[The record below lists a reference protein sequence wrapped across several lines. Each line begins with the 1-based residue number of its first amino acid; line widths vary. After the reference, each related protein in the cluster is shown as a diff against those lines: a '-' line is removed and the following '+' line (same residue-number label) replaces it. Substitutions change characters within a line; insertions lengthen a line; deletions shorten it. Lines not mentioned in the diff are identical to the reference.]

1 MDDYELYD
9 VDGELFQS
17 LDDAGDE
24 DNKKPED
31 GKKPEGKKPDD
42 KKPDDKGSKNKKSDK
57 KNDDKEN
64 KGISD
69 PMLMAI
75 KIAVVLVVIVYYV
88 LLIFGK
94 KLLGADN
101 EFFRSLYLFSKDG
114 DFEPIRF
121 YRILSLVI
129 MVLTVREVLTWIF
142 DKIIA
147 TPELTK
153 KTGTAIIGLFQSA
166 VRYTAV
172 LVLFFMI
179 LRTLGMNTTELLA
192 GVGILTMIVGLGAES
207 IVADIVAGFFILIE
221 HLYDVGDIITVDNFY
236 GKVIA
241 IGIRSTKIEDKSQNI
256 KIIRNSSIGT
266 LINMTEKKT
275 MLALHLVLD
284 YDVDLIRAEKIIKDA
299 LPAMKEKIPDI
310 IDGPTYLGVT
320 NIDGNGLTI
329 RIIAGCNEAARPR
342 VKRKLFRE
350 LKLLFDEYNISFGWN
365 NYIKHT
371 D

>member
-1 MDDYELYD
+1 MDDFDYND
-9 VDGELFQS
+9 IDGEMYQS
-17 LDDAGDE
+17 LDDAGGE
-24 DNKKPED
+24 
-31 GKKPEGKKPDD
+31 EGKKPDD
-42 KKPDDKGSKNKKSDK
+42 KKPDNKKPDK
-57 KNDDKEN
+57 KNDDSDE
-64 KGISD
+64 KGIKK
-69 PMLMAI
+69 PMLLAI
-75 KIAVVLVVIVYYV
+75 RIAVVLVVVAYCV
-88 LLIFGK
+88 LLIFGN

-101 EFFRSLYLFSKDG
+101 EFFRSLNLFAEDG
-114 DFEPIRF
+114 DFEPIRI

-129 MVLTVREVLTWIF
+129 MVLTVRAVLTWIF
-142 DKIIA
+142 DKIMA

-166 VRYTAV
+166 VRYAAV
-172 LVLFFMI
+172 LVLFFLV

-207 IVADIVAGFFILIE
+207 IVADIVAGFFIIIE

-256 KIIRNSSIGT
+256 KIIRNSSIET

-284 YDVDLIRAEKIIKDA
+284 YDVDIVHAEEVIKEA

-310 IDGPTYLGVT
+310 TEGPNYLGIT
-320 NIDGNGLTI
+320 NIDGDGLTI
-329 RIIAGCNEAARPR
+329 RIIAGCTEAARPR
-342 VKRKLFRE
+342 VKRKMLRE
-350 LKLLFDEYNISFGWN
+350 FKLLFDEHNISWGWN
-365 NYIKHT
+365 NYLKQT